1 MLESLIDENGN
12 EISLIPPSRKYT
24 CTKSESWT
32 REYMYKSSSLG
43 DYREKKKEIRKKERL
58 EISR

>member
-43 DYREKKKEIRKKERL
+43 DYREKKKKK
-58 EISR
+58 